1 MRVAASVIFRVL
13 LSPREHF
20 GGSWCWPSA
29 VSGCHQHTMARTVA
43 VCVVIQRGCVRSS
56 CVPGTGETGSIRH
69 QVCVQLV
76 CHKGRKKVHC
86 EQHLLLGRKAVTN
99 LDSIFRSR
107 DVTLPTMVC
116 LVKAMAFPV
125 VMYGCESWTVN
136 GAPPTSGHPSP
147 QQTVWVSPC
156 PQCPRPLLP
165 SAFSFSLN
173 PQACAS
179 GDTLPGELRPAVP
192 VPPVCLAPL
201 KGPCLPRPSR
211 LLQGGPL
218 SGSPGVSARVVTR
231 VPQAD
236 QSRCS
241 HRPHL
246 PSNVRA
252 EQLCRGPGPKM

>member
-99 LDSIFRSR
+99 LDSILKSR
-107 DVTLPTMVC
+107 DLTLLTRVH
-116 LVKAMAFPV
+116 LVKAIVFPV
-125 VMYGCESWTVN
+125 VMCGCESWTI
-136 GAPPTSGHPSP
+136 
-147 QQTVWVSPC
+147 
-156 PQCPRPLLP
+156 
-165 SAFSFSLN
+165 
-173 PQACAS
+173 
-179 GDTLPGELRPAVP
+179 
-192 VPPVCLAPL
+192 
-201 KGPCLPRPSR
+201 K
-211 LLQGGPL
+211 
-218 SGSPGVSARVVTR
+218 
-231 VPQAD
+231 
-236 QSRCS
+236 
-241 HRPHL
+241 
-246 PSNVRA
+246 A
-252 EQLCRGPGPKM
+252 ER